1 MGWPPELRSSVLD
14 LGDGF
19 AWRWFVIVVRV
30 LVSFE
35 TTVDCGSCVKRLWE
49 VARGEEGLL

>member
-30 LVSFE
+30 LVSVE